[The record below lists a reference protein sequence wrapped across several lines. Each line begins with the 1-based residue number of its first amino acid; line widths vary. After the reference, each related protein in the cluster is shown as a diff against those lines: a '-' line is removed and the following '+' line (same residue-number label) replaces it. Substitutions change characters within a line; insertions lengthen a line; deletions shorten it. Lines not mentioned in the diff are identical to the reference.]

1 MNDEVLG
8 ASFRDPSGFV
18 FTRDGVVHR
27 RVNRAYA
34 AHYDRL
40 MSSGLYEELT
50 GQGLLLPHEEVEE
63 GGAGEAYL
71 TLRPRQV
78 PFLSY
83 PYEWCFSQLKDAAL
97 ATLRIQET
105 ALRYGMTLKDASA
118 YNIQFPESRPVL
130 IDTLSFECCEPGR
143 PWIGYRQFCQ
153 HFLAPLALMAYR
165 DVRLSQLLRVHLD
178 GVPLDLARALL
189 PARAWLNP
197 HLLLHVRVHAR
208 YQRRYEGR
216 ADAAAKLRP
225 VSRRSL
231 EGLLAAL
238 RSAVRR
244 LEWKPR
250 DTQWT
255 DYYEGDSYSE
265 RSGQH
270 KRELVARYLERIAPR
285 AVLDLGANTGVYSRI
300 ASDRGIPTLACD
312 VDPACVE
319 RNYRE
324 VRAKRESNLLPLVL
338 DLTNPSPAI
347 GWANRERATL
357 PERRPPETLMA
368 LALIHHL
375 AIANNVPLPRIAAYF
390 ASLSKQLIIEF
401 VAKSDPKVQLLL
413 ATREDIF
420 PDYTRE
426 GFEEAFGERWVI
438 DESAPVEASERILY
452 RMHRRLADDS
462 EDEGAQE

>member
-1 MNDEVLG
+1 
-8 ASFRDPSGFV
+8 
-18 FTRDGVVHR
+18 
-27 RVNRAYA
+27 
-34 AHYDRL
+34 
-40 MSSGLYEELT
+40 
-50 GQGLLLPHEEVEE
+50 
-63 GGAGEAYL
+63 
-71 TLRPRQV
+71 
-78 PFLSY
+78 
-83 PYEWCFSQLKDAAL
+83 
-97 ATLRIQET
+97 
-105 ALRYGMTLKDASA
+105 
-118 YNIQFPESRPVL
+118 
-130 IDTLSFECCEPGR
+130 
-143 PWIGYRQFCQ
+143 
-153 HFLAPLALMAYR
+153 MAYR

-189 PARAWLNP
+189 PARAWLNL
-197 HLLLHVRVHAR
+197 HLLLHIRVHAR

-216 ADAAAKLRP
+216 GDAAAKLRP

-231 EGLLAAL
+231 AGLLAAL

-244 LEWKPR
+244 LDWKPQG
-250 DTQWT
+250 TQWAL
-255 DYYEGDSYSE
+255 YYEGDSYSE
-265 RSGQH
+265 RSSQH
-270 KRELVARYLERIAPR
+270 KRELVARYLERIDPR
-285 AVLDLGANTGVYSRI
+285 AVLDLGANIGIYSRI

-324 VRAKRESNLLPLVL
+324 VRARRESNLLPLVL

-375 AIANNVPLPRIAAYF
+375 TIANNVPLPRIAAYF

-401 VAKSDPKVQLLL
+401 VAKSDPKVQTLL

-426 GFEEAFGERWVI
+426 GFEQAFAEHWII
-438 DESAPVEASERILY
+438 DEAVPIEASERILY
-452 RMHRRLADDS
+452 RMHRRRAA
-462 EDEGAQE
+462 ERGDECARE